1 MVLDTLNVRVHRLYR
16 FEHDKPLKAFVDLS
30 INDALVITG
39 VRIIEGRE
47 GLFVSM
53 PREQGKDQK
62 WYDKIRFLEKTVKD
76 HISEVVLSAYQSPL
90 N

>member
-1 MVLDTLNVRVHRLYR
+1 MDLDTLRLRVHRLYR
-16 FEHDKPLKAFVDLS
+16 FEHDQPLKAFVDLS
-30 INDALVITG
+30 VNDAM
-39 VRIIEGRE
+39 IISGIRVVEGRD

-62 WYDKIRFLEKTVKD
+62 WYDKIRFMEKTVKD
-76 HISEVVLSAYQSPL
+76 HVQDVVLTAYQSES